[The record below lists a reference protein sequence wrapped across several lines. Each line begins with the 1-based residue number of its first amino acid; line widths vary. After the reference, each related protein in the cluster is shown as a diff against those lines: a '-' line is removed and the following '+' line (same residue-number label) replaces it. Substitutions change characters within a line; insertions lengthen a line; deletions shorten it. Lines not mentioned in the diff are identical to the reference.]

1 MQPGE
6 DHNFDVAMVPLGRFQ
21 MMKNMRWYPWLCRPL
36 SSAAFGRQL
45 GVGLMVAALATM
57 TGTAVA
63 QTATP
68 TLDTTQIRQPSAPAG
83 YSLHGSVNMGGHM
96 SNITGSGAMYD
107 TLVNLHSGPRMFGT
121 TFVLRPLKS
130 NKHPLFDH
138 LRIYNDGFGG
148 DPFNFTRMDV
158 VKGKY
163 YEFSGTFNRDRQ
175 YFDYDLLANPNV
187 PSGRTIPIGP
197 TTAPTGSLAW
207 PQVEQSPFLY
217 NTVRRRTD
225 VNLTLYPI
233 SHVTYEIEYEQNVFQ
248 GPSLSPGGQINQ
260 SDLLLNMYQRNSTDF
275 FRGAIL
281 WKPVRGTQLTFEE
294 IVDHY
299 KNDSYYTIAPSQLL
313 VQEADGTP
321 AALGNWD
328 SLTPYGISFC
338 NTGSMGT
345 APYTILSDPQVP
357 GGKPVI
363 SPACDVFT
371 SYLRS
376 QPTRILYPTEIF
388 RFESS
393 SIKNLEM
400 NGDIRYTNANM
411 NLPNYYENI
420 QGLYGRVRSTIFTGH
435 ASAKRKVTAVDYALT
450 WQASPLWTI
459 SEQLTYANIQQPGSA
474 YESTG
479 ATLQTPTNPDE
490 TITYTGPLTAGT
502 PNAGPHGSLAGT
514 TVDNFFGQKNFVNN
528 ATLTWNGWSRA
539 TLSLTYRYRYHV
551 IAQGIPHSA
560 PLAVGSTTNGTVTI
574 NQNGG
579 IFNVDLRPTAKWNVN
594 GSAAIFYGDNALT
607 PVEPRQEQRYRVHT
621 MLRPKP
627 WLSINGAYNDAE
639 IHNNTNNNQD
649 AAAAGDVTY
658 VGPVDHVSHSRV
670 LGIGATVTPNQHY
683 SVDLNYGFSDVYV
696 STNIC
701 YDAGAT
707 ATDPGAATAT
717 GAACPG
723 ATVRG
728 AKYYEF
734 GPTKDFMSA
743 PTQYGTV
750 DINFNPVKRLESTL
764 GYNISS
770 VAGSRFYNDARDV
783 AGSLI
788 STYQSPFVKLSWTLY
803 NGLVW
808 EAKYNYYGYGEGGPS
823 GAPYCSTS
831 STLPTPGNPAPVVAC
846 DSPSLVGLQTGR
858 MISPTGETAPRN
870 FHANIVTLGM
880 HYDF

>member
-1 MQPGE
+1 
-6 DHNFDVAMVPLGRFQ
+6 
-21 MMKNMRWYPWLCRPL
+21 MMKNKRWFPWLYRPL
-36 SSAAFGRQL
+36 SSAAIVRRL
-45 GVGLMVAALATM
+45 GASLTIAALVAM
-57 TGTAVA
+57 TGTAMA
-63 QTATP
+63 QIDAPGSQITP
-68 TLDTTQIRQPSAPAG
+68 VTQPTAPAG
-83 YSLHGSVNMGGHM
+83 YSLHGAINMGGHM
-96 SNITGSGAMYD
+96 ATITGSNAMYD
-107 TLVNLHSGPRMFGT
+107 TLVNLHSGPRVLGSNLE
-121 TFVLRPLKS
+121 LRPLKT

-138 LRIYNDGFGG
+138 LMIYSNGFGG
-148 DPFNFTRMDV
+148 DPFNFTRMDAA
-158 VKGKY
+158 KGKY
-163 YEFSGTFNRDRQ
+163 YELTGSFNRDRQ
-175 YFDYDLLANPNV
+175 YFDYDLLGNPNI
-187 PSGRTIPIGP
+187 PSGLSIPIGP

-207 PQVEQSPFLY
+207 PQVRQSPFLY

-225 VNLTLYPI
+225 VDLTLFPT
-233 SHVTYEIEYEQNVFQ
+233 SRVSYEVEYEQNVFE
-248 GPSLSPGGQINQ
+248 GPSLSPGGQIGQ
-260 SDLLLNMYQRNSTDF
+260 SDLLLEMYQRNSTDF
-275 FRGAIL
+275 FRGAIN
-281 WKPVRGTQLTFEE
+281 WKPVRETQFTFEE

-299 KNDSYYTIAPSQLL
+299 KGDSYYTIAPSQFT

-328 SLTPYGISFC
+328 SLSPYGISFC

-345 APYTILSDPQVP
+345 APYTILTDPQVP

-363 SPACDVFT
+363 NPACDVFT

-388 RFESS
+388 RFQSA

-400 NGDIRYTNANM
+400 NGDIRYTDANM
-411 NLPNYYENI
+411 NLPNYFENI
-420 QGLYGRVRSTIFTGH
+420 QGLYGRVRSTTFTGH

-450 WQASPLWTI
+450 WQASRLWTI
-459 SEQLTYANIQQPGSA
+459 SEQLTYSNAQQPGSA

-490 TITYTGPLTAGT
+490 TITYTGPLTAG
-502 PNAGPHGSLAGT
+502 PANAGPHGSLAGT
-514 TVDNFFGQKNFVNN
+514 TVDNYFGQKNFVNN

-539 TLSLTYRYRYHV
+539 TLSLTYRYRYHL

-560 PLAVGSTTNGTVTI
+560 PLAIGSTTNGTVAI

-579 IFNVDLRPTAKWNVN
+579 IFNADVRPSAKWTID
-594 GSAAIFYGDNALT
+594 GSAAVFYGDNALT
-607 PVEPRQEQRYRVHT
+607 PVEPRQEKRYRIHT
-621 MLRPKP
+621 MFRPEK
-627 WLSINGAYNDAE
+627 WLSINGAYNDVE
-639 IHNNTNNNQD
+639 IHNNTNNNQ
-649 AAAAGDVTY
+649 AGVAAGDAIY
-658 VGPVDHVSHSRV
+658 VGPVEHVAYSRV
-670 LGIGATVTPNQHY
+670 LGLGASITPNQYY
-683 SVDLNYGFSDVYV
+683 SFDLNYGFSDVYA

-701 YDAGAT
+701 YDAGAD
-707 ATDPGAATAT
+707 AQDPGAATASGT
-717 GAACPG
+717 ACPG

-743 PTQYGTV
+743 PTQYGTAALNV
-750 DINFNPVKRLESTL
+750 NPIKQLEGTL

-788 STYQSPFVKLSWTLY
+788 STYQSPYVRISWTVH

-808 EAKYNYYGYGEGGPS
+808 DAKYNYYGYGEGGPS
-823 GAPYCSTS
+823 GAPYCTTS
-831 STLPTPGNPAPVVAC
+831 NTLPTPGNPAPVVSC
-846 DSPSLVGLQTGR
+846 DSASLIGLQTGR

-880 HYDF
+880 HYEF